1 VAFKVFRKAAFDWNA
16 VGRWTPSY
24 LSSTVPD
31 KMVRVE
37 SDGIVRACP
46 LAEAF
51 TVAAGGDT
59 YVFQTSILFGMP
71 QLLPDLY
78 LPPGAPDPSQLLE
91 INLWC
96 GPAGNRA
103 RLHFDTKVNF
113 YVQISGTKRF
123 LLIDPSLNGID
134 LNEPDCPGWRRS
146 RVDPVGGGLGIEE
159 VILHPGDILFMDAF
173 MGHDV
178 RALTDS
184 ISVNFW
190 YRADLRSVSAE
201 MVCRL
206 AVWLST
212 QPNPRAELRGYVVPD
227 GDVGALGM
235 ELVSASRRYLAADN
249 TPAHQRA
256 NWGKRVEAL
265 ATSLTARSPSR
276 VVS

>member
-1 VAFKVFRKAAFDWNA
+1 MAFKVFRGAALDWNA
-16 VGRWTPSY
+16 IGHWTPSY
-24 LSSTVPD
+24 LSSAIPD
-31 KMVRVE
+31 NMIRIE
-37 SDGIVRACP
+37 SDGVVRSCP
-46 LAEAF
+46 LAEVF
-51 TVAAGGDT
+51 AAAADDDT
-59 YVFQTSILFGMP
+59 YVFQTSILFELP

-96 GPAGNRA
+96 GPVGNSA

-123 LLIDPSLNGID
+123 LLIDPSLNDID
-134 LNEPDCPGWRRS
+134 LNEPDCPRWRCS
-146 RVDPVGGGLGIEE
+146 RVDPVGGSLDVQE
-159 VILHPGDILFMDAF
+159 VILYPGDILFMDAF

-201 MVCRL
+201 MACRL

-212 QPNPRAELRGYVVPD
+212 QPDPRTELRGYVVPD
-227 GDVGALGM
+227 GDVDALGM
-235 ELVSASRRYLAADN
+235 DLVSASRRYLAAGS
-249 TPAHQRA
+249 TPAYQTA
-256 NWGKRVEAL
+256 DWGARIAAL
-265 ATSLTARSPSR
+265 AASLAARSPSL
-276 VVS
+276 VAS

>member
-1 VAFKVFRKAAFDWNA
+1 VAFKVFRGAALDWDA
-16 VGRWTPSY
+16 VRRWTPSY
-24 LSSTVPD
+24 LSSTAPD
-31 KMVRVE
+31 KMVRIE
-37 SDGIVRACP
+37 SDGAVRACP
-46 LAEAF
+46 LADAF
-51 TVAAGGDT
+51 TAAAGDDT
-59 YVFQTSILFGMP
+59 YVLQTSVLFEMP

-96 GPAGNRA
+96 APVGNCA
-103 RLHFDTKVNF
+103 RLHFDTKTNF
-113 YVQISGTKRF
+113 YVQISGIKRF
-123 LLIDPSLNGID
+123 LLIDPALNDID

-146 RVDPVGGGLGIEE
+146 RANPVGGESDVEE
-159 VILHPGDILFMDAF
+159 VILNPGDILFMDAF

-212 QPNPRAELRGYVVPD
+212 QPDPRTELRGYVVPD
-227 GDVGALGM
+227 GNVDALGM
-235 ELVSASRRYLAADN
+235 ELISVSRQYLAAGS
-249 TPAHQRA
+249 TPAHRTADWETQI
-256 NWGKRVEAL
+256 EAL
-265 ATSLTARSPSR
+265 AASLAA
-276 VVS
+276 